1 MKVWESY
8 ASARMGRFDRRDK
21 TASQKTDV
29 KQRLLCKI
37 TYLLYT
43 TVPTS
48 SLLKHQL
55 RPRKHPLLAV
65 PAARTVAHA
74 NSPLVRALTMIN
86 ALLPSAP
93 EFDLFAAR
101 WKDYISANH
110 SKYLRSSNNLLL
122 QCPSNRTDFLHSSFF
137 IQSILLWNA
146 LPTVVRTATSRL
158 SFKFKSFTYISEVI
172 TVKEGKRMLATLS
185 QLIIS

>member
-1 MKVWESY
+1 KVRSCGLPSGFTGAPVRKAGVGTVWFLVSKSLTLPL
-8 ASARMGRFDRRDK
+8 ASPKARE
-21 TASQKTDV
+21 
-29 KQRLLCKI
+29 KI

-158 SFKFKSFTYISEVI
+158 SFKFK
-172 TVKEGKRMLATLS
+172 KECQGVVFF
-185 QLIIS
+185 